1 MAIAA
6 TLLSQDIKVLATGKI
21 AQLWNSAAEF
31 WIYCLTHK
39 NNFNAVVINYISVKS
54 CRKSVNFQR

>member
-21 AQLWNSAAEF
+21 AQLWNSVAEF

-39 NNFNAVVINYISVKS
+39 KNFNAVVINYISVRS
-54 CRKSVNFQR
+54 YRKSGNFQR